1 MAPRPLAAVQ
11 LLEPTEVMRHEAAKA
26 LFQTFLHDASARLL
40 ALQDRF
46 QDALQELAT
55 VEQSARAWDIR
66 NPPLDY
72 YQ

>member
-1 MAPRPLAAVQ
+1 
-11 LLEPTEVMRHEAAKA
+11 MRHEAAKA